1 MTRDGE
7 PDSVRDSS
15 PPADGGPREAER
27 PRGESWRRVFETS
40 LEGVL
45 RDGARLKQLLTE
57 TKLPRELV
65 NQLLSQI
72 EDTKQ
77 SALKV
82 VARETRQ
89 FLERVNI
96 SEELAKLLTRVSLRV
111 DVRFVPNESAID
123 AEPKEP
129 VSTGPDRDR
138 AQTKAGQAKA
148 PD

>member
-7 PDSVRDSS
+7 PDPMRDSS
-15 PPADGGPREAER
+15 SPVDGGPREAER

-57 TKLPRELV
+57 MKLPRELV

-82 VARETRQ
+82 VGRETRQ
-89 FLERVNI
+89 FLERVNV

-123 AEPKEP
+123 AKWKEP
-129 VSTGPDRDR
+129 ESTGRDRDR
-138 AQTKAGQAKA
+138 AEEEASREKTS
-148 PD
+148 D